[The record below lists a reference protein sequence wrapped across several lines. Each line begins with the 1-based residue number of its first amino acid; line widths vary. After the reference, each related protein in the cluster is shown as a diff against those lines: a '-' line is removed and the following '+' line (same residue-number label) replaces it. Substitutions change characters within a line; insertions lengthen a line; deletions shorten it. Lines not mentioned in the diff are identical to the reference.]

1 MPLRKLPEAV
11 GLSVNKS
18 WYPHYFNKNTNL
30 DYVGPFPNI
39 SYYEV
44 DEMCLSERREF
55 MTCYNG
61 QKKKVFNN
69 KLVLEKVL
77 SG

>member
-1 MPLRKLPEAV
+1 MLSMKIEHKLFIDSDSYLPMPLRKLPEAV

-39 SYYEV
+39 SYYEF
-44 DEMCLSERREF
+44 DEMSLSERRE
-55 MTCYNG
+55 
-61 QKKKVFNN
+61 
-69 KLVLEKVL
+69 L
-77 SG
+77 